1 MSSIFNNSTS
11 NSLFSSNNYNTNN
24 LFRVSNL
31 NNNFEENFAPKR
43 RNNKKRINLKFIKC
57 EHNDKFCAFNPDKEI
72 GLICYDCIYKYNL
85 DKDECISMTEDFNYY
100 KNIYQVHL
108 NKVKEK
114 IKFLINSILI
124 EIEKLEKNTFNNFTE
139 LVENIDLNFKLPI
152 EVPLDERLKIGINKK
167 FSKMINNLINNDY
180 LDNYLNL
187 YETKLK
193 NLKQKFEYSYDDE
206 NITLK
211 SEIPF
216 TLKAMAFPKLS
227 KELQDNIK
235 IKFKDNIT
243 SEYQYQTQKE
253 ISINFEENEENN
265 LTIGRFNSPLKIE
278 KNNNYIINISGIRSC
293 NYIDDEEEFNIHNKI
308 LIESDKGYNILAC
321 LIID

>member
-11 NSLFSSNNYNTNN
+11 NSLFNINHNTNN
-24 LFRVSNL
+24 LFGTSKSNK
-31 NNNFEENFAPKR
+31 NFDENSAPKR

-167 FSKMINNLINNDY
+167 F
-180 LDNYLNL
+180 
-187 YETKLK
+187 
-193 NLKQKFEYSYDDE
+193 
-206 NITLK
+206 
-211 SEIPF
+211 
-216 TLKAMAFPKLS
+216 
-227 KELQDNIK
+227 
-235 IKFKDNIT
+235 
-243 SEYQYQTQKE
+243 
-253 ISINFEENEENN
+253 
-265 LTIGRFNSPLKIE
+265 
-278 KNNNYIINISGIRSC
+278 
-293 NYIDDEEEFNIHNKI
+293 
-308 LIESDKGYNILAC
+308 
-321 LIID
+321 

>member
-1 MSSIFNNSTS
+1 
-11 NSLFSSNNYNTNN
+11 
-24 LFRVSNL
+24 
-31 NNNFEENFAPKR
+31 
-43 RNNKKRINLKFIKC
+43 
-57 EHNDKFCAFNPDKEI
+57 
-72 GLICYDCIYKYNL
+72 
-85 DKDECISMTEDFNYY
+85 
-100 KNIYQVHL
+100 
-108 NKVKEK
+108 
-114 IKFLINSILI
+114 
-124 EIEKLEKNTFNNFTE
+124 
-139 LVENIDLNFKLPI
+139 
-152 EVPLDERLKIGINKK
+152 
-167 FSKMINNLINNDY
+167 MINNLINNDY

-227 KELQDNIK
+227 KESQDKIK

-243 SEYQYQTQKE
+243 SEYQCQTQKE

-265 LTIGRFNSPLKIE
+265 LTIGRLNSPLKIE

>member
-1 MSSIFNNSTS
+1 MSSIFNNSTL

-57 EHNDKFCAFNPDKEI
+57 KHNDKFCAFNPDKEI

-139 LVENIDLNFKLPI
+139 LFENIDLNFKLPI

-216 TLKAMAFPKLS
+216 TLKAIAFPKLS
-227 KELQDNIK
+227 KELQDKIK
-235 IKFKDNIT
+235 IKFKDNIIL
-243 SEYQYQTQKE
+243 SEYQTQKE

-265 LTIGRFNSPLKIE
+265 LTIGRLNSPLKIE

>member
-124 EIEKLEKNTFNNFTE
+124 EIEKLEKNTFNNFTG
-139 LVENIDLNFKLPI
+139 LFENIDLNFKLPI

-193 NLKQKFEYSYDDE
+193 NLKQKLEYSYDDE

-227 KELQDNIK
+227 KELQDKIK
-235 IKFKDNIT
+235 IKFKDNNII
-243 SEYQYQTQKE
+243 SSGYQE

-265 LTIGRFNSPLKIE
+265 LTIGRLNSPLKIE

>member
-139 LVENIDLNFKLPI
+139 LFENIDLNFKLPI
-152 EVPLDERLKIGINKK
+152 EVPIDERLKIGINKK
-167 FSKMINNLINNDY
+167 FSKMINNLINNDS

-193 NLKQKFEYSYDDE
+193 NLKQKLEYSYDDE

-227 KELQDNIK
+227 KELQDKIK
-235 IKFKDNIT
+235 IKFKDNNII
-243 SEYQYQTQKE
+243 SSGYQE

-265 LTIGRFNSPLKIE
+265 LTIGRLNSPLKIE